1 MPFRADTSFDRKN
14 NLAWYGLQ
22 SQWCLVSYS
31 HKGRWEG
38 PIPQYMATHL
48 PNTLKKLKAGLPM
61 NIVAYGMSITRG
73 MNVSGYDNTLPYM
86 PSYFELFGRS
96 LQSLFQNRKISLYN
110 AAPALMAWGA
120 KYIRQYWIPCTP
132 IWSF

>member
-1 MPFRADTSFDRKN
+1 
-14 NLAWYGLQ
+14 
-22 SQWCLVSYS
+22 
-31 HKGRWEG
+31 
-38 PIPQYMATHL
+38 MATHL